1 MLFKHGFKK
10 SSKPYFARFY
20 LYVGFTAILA
30 LVAWFGCAAVPD
42 SLGMAGILVK
52 LVVSVAVPVLGFWAG
67 FRKTRE
73 FAELKSMMMRIF
85 AKLPV
90 LKRFAK

>member
-1 MLFKHGFKK
+1 M
-10 SSKPYFARFY
+10 
-20 LYVGFTAILA
+20 
-30 LVAWFGCAAVPD
+30 AWFGCAAVPD

-52 LVVSVAVPVLGFWAG
+52 LVVSVAVPVLGFWAV
-67 FRKTRE
+67 FRKTQE

>member
-1 MLFKHGFKK
+1 
-10 SSKPYFARFY
+10 
-20 LYVGFTAILA
+20 
-30 LVAWFGCAAVPD
+30 
-42 SLGMAGILVK
+42 MAGILVK
-52 LVVSVAVPVLGFWAG
+52 LAVSVAVPVLGFWAV
-67 FRKTRE
+67 FRKTQE